1 MRFHIAGV
9 GSIGSL
15 VAYHLR
21 RATPVTHPIV
31 LLYDKTKYAA
41 HGPDALRVENSLP
54 FNTASGF
61 ERETYT
67 QNEDPIDSLFLT
79 TRANSTLHALHELAP
94 RLTPNSTV
102 VLVHH
107 GLAVYDR
114 IVEELFRNPRQRPH
128 FIFAST
134 THAPSFQ
141 VTGDL
146 AAGYTLTQPWRG
158 NLEFG
163 IVPDPFGRN
172 FEAGFADAT
181 LHESERAARLSDL
194 ANPEDNSYPRYRSLR
209 NTVAALLV
217 ADSLNA
223 HWKPMQH
230 LQLGLRQRLAIDSVI
245 NPLTAL
251 MGCRTAHIFATPG
264 SVRIADRICREA
276 SAVFGAQIRE
286 DTKAWIGAGQG
297 QIGGILGIAR
307 LPPALE
313 APALLKQCLR
323 FSKNSKGN
331 ISSMLDAVRKGRR
344 TEIEYLNGYLMKL
357 GEAYGVETPTIQTMH
372 ELVNMRRTL
381 PVDQIL

>member
-21 RATPVTHPIV
+21 RATPATHPIV
-31 LLYDKTKYAA
+31 LLYDKTKHAA

-54 FNTASGF
+54 FNTTSGF

-67 QNEDPIDSLFLT
+67 QNEDPIDSLFVT
-79 TRANSTLHALHELAP
+79 TRANSALHALHELAP

-163 IVPDPFGRN
+163 IVPDPLGRN
-172 FEAGFADAT
+172 FETGFADAT

-251 MGCRTAHIFATPG
+251 MG
-264 SVRIADRICREA
+264 S

-331 ISSMLDAVRKGRR
+331 ISNMLDAVRKGRR

>member
-1 MRFHIAGV
+1 
-9 GSIGSL
+9 
-15 VAYHLR
+15 
-21 RATPVTHPIV
+21 
-31 LLYDKTKYAA
+31 
-41 HGPDALRVENSLP
+41 
-54 FNTASGF
+54 
-61 ERETYT
+61 
-67 QNEDPIDSLFLT
+67 
-79 TRANSTLHALHELAP
+79 
-94 RLTPNSTV
+94 
-102 VLVHH
+102 
-107 GLAVYDR
+107 
-114 IVEELFRNPRQRPH
+114 
-128 FIFAST
+128 
-134 THAPSFQ
+134 
-141 VTGDL
+141 
-146 AAGYTLTQPWRG
+146 
-158 NLEFG
+158 
-163 IVPDPFGRN
+163 
-172 FEAGFADAT
+172 
-181 LHESERAARLSDL
+181 
-194 ANPEDNSYPRYRSLR
+194 
-209 NTVAALLV
+209 
-217 ADSLNA
+217 
-223 HWKPMQH
+223 
-230 LQLGLRQRLAIDSVI
+230 
-245 NPLTAL
+245 